1 MIRILIALIDIINGL
16 LFLGAV
22 PELGNSSYFLEKTIY
37 A

>member
-1 MIRILIALIDIINGL
+1 MNRVLIASIDVIKGL

-22 PELGNSSYFLEKTIY
+22 PELGNSSYFLGKTIC